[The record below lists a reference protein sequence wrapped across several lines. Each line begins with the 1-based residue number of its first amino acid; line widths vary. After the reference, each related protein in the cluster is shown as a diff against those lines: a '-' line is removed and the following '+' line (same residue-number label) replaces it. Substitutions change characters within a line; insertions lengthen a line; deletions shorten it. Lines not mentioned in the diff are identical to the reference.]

1 MFFSNFILHET
12 IFKLSKALFSLCNA
26 SLNTLKPLR
35 QCFAQNKNDQS
46 NFYVMPR
53 YARTGAC
60 PTTRRYRRKTVAKYK
75 GSTRRPTAS
84 KTTQRQSGYVQPE
97 LAGRTTYINGSI
109 GIRQGYVLPLAMFTT
124 HRYASNSFGLTTSGV
139 GLNSSTY
146 WFRLNSLYAPDHT
159 NTIAGPH
166 QPYMYDQMR
175 NMYLNSCVYAVRVNV
190 KVISGS
196 LNAGNSALIVC
207 VKDNQDSSDPV
218 GQTIPQ
224 WLEKPNSW
232 TIQPRPVDT
241 TAEAVV
247 NEPRSLNI
255 SFDMAQLFGITRQ
268 ELFADTAYSNL
279 ANSNPNRQW
288 LLGVSAGDYILTANA
303 TTTIVVEL
311 EYKVRWTGPTVQN
324 SS

>member
-1 MFFSNFILHET
+1 
-12 IFKLSKALFSLCNA
+12 
-26 SLNTLKPLR
+26 
-35 QCFAQNKNDQS
+35 
-46 NFYVMPR
+46 MPR
-53 YARTGAC
+53 YARRCASK
-60 PTTRRYRRKTVAKYK
+60 PAPRYRRKTMAKYQ

-84 KTTQRQSGYVQPE
+84 KATQRQSAYVQPE
-97 LAGRTTYINGSI
+97 LAGRTTYINGSV
-109 GIRQGYVLPLAMFTT
+109 GIRQGYVLPLTMFTT
-124 HRYASNSFGLTTSGV
+124 HRYCSNNFGLVTGV
-139 GLNSSTY
+139 TGLNSPTY
-146 WFRLNSLYAPDHT
+146 YFRLNSLYAPDFT

-175 NMYLNSCVYAVRVNV
+175 NMYLNSCVYAVRVNI

-196 LNAGNSALIVC
+196 LNSGNSALIVF

-218 GQTIPQ
+218 GQTVPQ
-224 WLEKPNSW
+224 WLEKPNAW

-241 TAEAVV
+241 VAEAVV

-255 SFDMAQLFGITRQ
+255 SFDMAQLFGITRT

-288 LLGVSAGDYILTANA
+288 LLGVSAGDYILTADA
-303 TTTIVVEL
+303 TISIVVEL
-311 EYKVRWTGPTVQN
+311 EFKVRWTGPVVQN